1 MQDKKIKILFLYAEI
16 MSYTIALIKQ
26 YVNSHNAEVH
36 VVHWDTQK
44 KTPYIAPTIDR
55 VIYYGKS
62 EFTLKTLSDFA
73 LQLQPDF
80 VVTSGWMDKM
90 YINVCI
96 KLRKENIPV
105 IAASDTQFYNNVRQ
119 NIGKYYFKLFYKKAF
134 SHIWVAGAYQFEYAK
149 KLGYKNNEIL
159 FNFLSADLEIF
170 NPIYSKT
177 IESKKVN
184 YPHQFLYVGRFAHEK
199 GLDLLINAF
208 NNLETKKDWKLC
220 LVGNGPLKSNLPNQ
234 KDIEIHDFVQPEKL
248 EEFIAQSGCFVLPS
262 KMEPWA
268 LVLHE
273 FSAAGMPII
282 CSNACGAA
290 PTFVISGYNGYIF
303 ESGNQKDL
311 QHWMQKIIN
320 SSDENLILMSQKSHK
335 IGQRLD
341 PESNA
346 ANSLSVLKQT
356 QIAGYR

>member
-134 SHIWVAGAYQFEYAK
+134 SHIWVAGAY
-149 KLGYKNNEIL
+149 EIL

-273 FSAAGMPII
+273 FSAAGMPI
-282 CSNACGAA
+282 
-290 PTFVISGYNGYIF
+290 TGYNGYIF